1 MCFVRAVPA
10 VRPEPH
16 RADIALRQVEPGQL
30 GPVHGQPPGGVG
42 GRLDPA
48 PVGPAAQSVV
58 THPDQVG
65 RFLDPKYRHQQT
77 LTQIRLKITHGGVSA
92 VIMDRD

>member
-1 MCFVRAVPA
+1 V
-10 VRPEPH
+10 
-16 RADIALRQVEPGQL
+16 IAGLGQL
-30 GPVHGQPPGGVG
+30 LCKLGELYPVHGQPPGGVG
-42 GRLDPA
+42 GRFDPA

-92 VIMDRD
+92 VIMDGD

>member
-1 MCFVRAVPA
+1 MKTRLFRRVVDAQIEVDAAVGDG
-10 VRPEPH
+10 
-16 RADIALRQVEPGQL
+16 DISA
-30 GPVHGQPPGGVG
+30 
-42 GRLDPA
+42 
-48 PVGPAAQSVV
+48 VGPAAQSVV